1 MAEEQQVAE
10 APVETGQAPSE
21 DWKASLPEDIRDNQ
35 LIHNANSIESLAKT
49 AIHAQSMIGADKLAI
64 PGKWANDDDWNN
76 VYTKLGK
83 PEDAQ
88 GYKLEVKEGTQV
100 DKDMESWYRG
110 LAHKA
115 GLNDRQA
122 NTIFQEYMTKEAELK
137 AANAPPSPED
147 VEIIKGEA
155 EIALKK
161 EWGKAFDT
169 RMNEAKGVLSEFAP
183 KDFDQLL
190 TKDGVPLGNDPVF
203 IKTLANIGNYINSKL
218 GEDKMI
224 GNKQQP
230 QYTPA
235 DAEKEIAALRGDPR
249 DGGPYW
255 DKKHPDHIRT
265 VKQVQELMEYMHP
278 EEE

>member
-122 NTIFQEYMTKEAELK
+122 NTIFQEYMAKEAELK

-169 RMNEAKGVLSEFAP
+169 KMNEAKGVLSEFAP

-218 GEDKMI
+218 GEDKMV

-265 VKQVQELMEYMHP
+265 VQQVQELMEYMHP

>member
-21 DWKASLPEDIRDNQ
+21 DWKASLPEDIKGNQ
-35 LIHNANSIESLAKT
+35 LIHNLESVEALAKT
-49 AIHAQSMIGADKLAI
+49 AIHAQSLVGAEKLPI
-64 PGKWANDDDWNN
+64 PGKWANDDDWNS

-83 PEDAQ
+83 PENAE
-88 GYKLEVKEGTQV
+88 GYKLEVKEGTKV
-100 DKDMESWYRG
+100 DKDIEGWYRG

-122 NTIFQEYMTKEAELK
+122 NTIFQEYMTKEAELQS
-137 AANAPPSPED
+137 ANAPPSEEQL
-147 VEIIKGEA
+147 EIKRGEA

-161 EWGKAFDT
+161 EWGKAYDNK
-169 RMNEAKGVLSEFAP
+169 MKEARNVLEEFAP
-183 KDFDQLL
+183 KEFDQLITQEGL
-190 TKDGVPLGNDPVF
+190 PLGNDPAF
-203 IKTLANIGNYINSKL
+203 IKTLANIGSYIKGKL

-224 GNKQQP
+224 GDKQDQ

-249 DGGPYW
+249 NGGAYW
-255 DKKHPDHIRT
+255 DKKHPDHLRT
-265 VKQVQELMEYMHP
+265 VQQVQELMEYMHP

>member
-64 PGKWANDDDWNN
+64 PGKWANEDDWNN
-76 VYTKLGK
+76 VNTKLGK

-100 DKDMESWYRG
+100 DKDIESWYRG

-122 NTIFQEYMTKEAELK
+122 NTIFQEYMAKEAELK

-169 RMNEAKGVLSEFAP
+169 RMNEAKGVLTEFAP

-218 GEDKMI
+218 GEDKMV
-224 GNKQQP
+224 GSKQQP

-255 DKKHPDHIRT
+255 DKKHPDHMRT
-265 VKQVQELMEYMHP
+265 VQQVQELMEYMHP

>member
-265 VKQVQELMEYMHP
+265 VQQVQELMEYMHP

>member
-122 NTIFQEYMTKEAELK
+122 NTIFQEYMAKEAELK

-169 RMNEAKGVLSEFAP
+169 KMNEAKGVLSEFAP

-218 GEDKMI
+218 GEDKMV

-265 VKQVQELMEYMHP
+265 VQQVTELMEYMHP

>member
-64 PGKWANDDDWNN
+64 PGKWANEDDWNN

-100 DKDMESWYRG
+100 DKDIESWYRG

-122 NTIFQEYMTKEAELK
+122 NTIFQEYMAKEAELK

-169 RMNEAKGVLSEFAP
+169 KMNEAKGVLTEFAP

-218 GEDKMI
+218 GEDKMV
-224 GNKQQP
+224 GSKQQP

-255 DKKHPDHIRT
+255 DKKHPDHMRT
-265 VKQVQELMEYMHP
+265 VQQVQELMEYMHP

>member
-49 AIHAQSMIGADKLAI
+49 AIHAQSMIGADKVAV
-64 PGKWANDDDWNN
+64 PGRWANDDDWNN

-88 GYKLEVKEGTQV
+88 GYKLELKEGTQV

-122 NTIFQEYMTKEAELK
+122 NTIFQEYMAKEAELK

-169 RMNEAKGVLSEFAP
+169 KMNEAKGVLTEFAP

-218 GEDKMI
+218 GEDKMV
-224 GNKQQP
+224 GSKQQP

-255 DKKHPDHIRT
+255 DKKHPDHMRT
-265 VKQVQELMEYMHP
+265 VQQVQELMEYMHP

>member
-64 PGKWANDDDWNN
+64 PGKWANEDDWNN

-100 DKDMESWYRG
+100 DKDIESWYRG

-122 NTIFQEYMTKEAELK
+122 NTIFQEYMAKEAELK

-169 RMNEAKGVLSEFAP
+169 KMNEAKGVLTEFAP

-203 IKTLANIGNYINSKL
+203 IKTLANIGSYITGKL

-224 GNKQQP
+224 GGKEAQ

-265 VKQVQELMEYMHP
+265 VQQVQELMEYMHP